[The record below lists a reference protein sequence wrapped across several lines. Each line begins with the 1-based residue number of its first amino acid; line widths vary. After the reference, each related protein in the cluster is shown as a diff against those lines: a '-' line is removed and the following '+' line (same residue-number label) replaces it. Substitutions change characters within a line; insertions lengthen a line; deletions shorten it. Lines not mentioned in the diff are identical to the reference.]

1 MVPSNL
7 CDWLSFLLGNMGSL
21 ERFPQTNVSGE
32 GKEEYER
39 ECVRIF
45 YLNNTFTV
53 LHWKLPAQGTRTV
66 PVVSAH
72 VRSLCFD
79 AFPSSRIILLLLLLL
94 VYYYYYKN

>member
-7 CDWLSFLLGNMGSL
+7 CDWLLFLLGNMGSL

-53 LHWKLPAQGTRTV
+53 LHWKRPAQGGNQNCTSCIGTR
-66 PVVSAH
+66 SF
-72 VRSLCFD
+72 SLF
-79 AFPSSRIILLLLLLL
+79 
-94 VYYYYYKN
+94 